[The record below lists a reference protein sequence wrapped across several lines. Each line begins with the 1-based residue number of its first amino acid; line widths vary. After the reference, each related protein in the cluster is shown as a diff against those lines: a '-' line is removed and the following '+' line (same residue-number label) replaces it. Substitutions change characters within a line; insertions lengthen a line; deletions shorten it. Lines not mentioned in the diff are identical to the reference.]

1 MPQRFFLLPG
11 LVFALTRL
19 ALGQNRGVI
28 DDINILAHRSRIEF
42 YPLARAAAK
51 GETAAMQSSRPIIR
65 RTCAICSETSLSPF
79 EGKAYLKRYFPKTAA
94 ILSDSAF
101 FGLFG

>member
-1 MPQRFFLLPG
+1 MPRRFFLLVG

-28 DDINILAHRSRIEF
+28 DDPDGFTNLRAERSADSAIV
-42 YPLARAAAK
+42 ARVKNGEVFKFEVPRFARRRADFESVRRK
-51 GETAAMQSSRPIIR
+51 G
-65 RTCAICSETSLSPF
+65 L
-79 EGKAYLKRYFPKTAA
+79 PKTLFPENRRHPLP
-94 ILSDSAF
+94 LSDSAF